1 MPEWDRLSDMTVE
14 DLHEN
19 STAYD
24 VATAAPS
31 DDVLR
36 LQFTLLATVN
46 AVVAISCLI
55 LLVSMLRSPKV
66 REQSFNLYLVAITF
80 PDFVMS
86 FMCLL
91 TCAMSAS
98 SATYFSESMCGFQSW
113 YLVWAIASNCWVNAV
128 ISHQVHKMLKIS
140 HNRGRYNPPTRVYV
154 MKQAG
159 CVYVYAAF
167 LASISAWAIPG
178 VPLESGSYRGFVCFP
193 KTYDTASTIVF
204 WLVFCPLYLFIP
216 AFYVLWCAAD
226 IWRKKMIPPVGRRR
240 ALAIYFLRIVFVFII
255 MWFPYFILAFVS
267 IVLVRC
273 SMISSGEPASHPSC
287 NTGRLLVLRC
297 RHSRRRGSSG
307 PRAW

>member
-1 MPEWDRLSDMTVE
+1 VAHNRAQEAVSTMPEWDRLSDMAVE
-14 DLHEN
+14 DLHAN

-46 AVVAISCLI
+46 AVVASSCLF

-86 FMCLL
+86 FACLF

-98 SATYFSESMCGFQSW
+98 SAAYFSESMCGFQSW
-113 YLVWAIASNCWVNAV
+113 FLVWAIASNCWVNAV
-128 ISHQVHKMLKIS
+128 ISHQVHKMLKVS
-140 HNRGRYNPPTRVYV
+140 HGRGRYNPPTRVYV
-154 MKQAG
+154 VKQVG

-167 LASISAWAIPG
+167 LASISAWNIPG

-193 KTYDTASTIVF
+193 KTYDAASTIFF

-226 IWRKKMIPPVGRRR
+226 IWRRKMIPPAGRRR
-240 ALAIYFLRIVFVFII
+240 ALAIYFLRIVFVFIV
-255 MWFPYFILAFVS
+255 MWIPYFLLAFVS
-267 IVLVRC
+267 TWLDY
-273 SMISSGEPASHPSC
+273 S
-287 NTGRLLVLRC
+287 
-297 RHSRRRGSSG
+297 
-307 PRAW
+307 